1 MEALHSIVL
10 DLESRG
16 LGAPVIFDI
25 QKNGYMTDH
34 AEAVSPLVSDNRIFA
49 VDDPYRY
56 SNIKGAPSSAR
67 SKYGFGSA
75 THYGQDFIFKSP
87 SDRVYVLSVPYPFSS
102 KESVSRFQ
110 TAKLQVPMYKTLGSV
125 LSLINHFECDLFEN
139 SLSPMV
145 LAHRYTSISAA
156 AGGGVLNELAAS
168 SITAANPKVRSP
180 YHSISQS
187 TSIGMASDSVAS
199 APALPLITPTNGVL
213 NL

>member
-1 MEALHSIVL
+1 MSAGGKAYVM
-10 DLESRG
+10 DFG
-16 LGAPVIFDI
+16 GWT
-25 QKNGYMTDH
+25 G

-110 TAKLQVPMYKTLGSV
+110 TATVSYTHLTL
-125 LSLINHFECDLFEN
+125 
-139 SLSPMV
+139 
-145 LAHRYTSISAA
+145 
-156 AGGGVLNELAAS
+156 
-168 SITAANPKVRSP
+168 
-180 YHSISQS
+180 
-187 TSIGMASDSVAS
+187 
-199 APALPLITPTNGVL
+199 PTNREV
-213 NL
+213 